1 MISVKILGI
10 DPGTAR
16 LGYAILELKEKPVLL
31 DCGIIS
37 TSKDDNDAVRL
48 KEIRADLLEIINK
61 HQPQLASVEKLFF
74 FKNPKTIIPV
84 AQARGVILEIAASNG
99 LEVFEYTPLEMKKT
113 ITGNGMAKKEMVAE
127 IIHRELALDEK
138 IKPDD
143 AVDAVGLALTYLRS
157 SHHWREAE
165 ILSV

>member
-1 MISVKILGI
+1 MTIILGI

-16 LGYAILELKEKPVLL
+16 LGYAIIELLEKPSLI

-37 TSKDDNDAVRL
+37 TSKDDTDAQRL
-48 KEIRADLLEIINK
+48 KEIRQDLAEIIK
-61 HQPQLASVEKLFF
+61 THKPDLASVEKLFF

-84 AQARGVILEIAASNG
+84 AQARGVILEVAATHG

-113 ITGNGMAKKEMVAE
+113 ITGNGMAKKDMVSE
-127 IIHRELALDEK
+127 IIHRELGLSEQ

-143 AVDAVGLALTYLRS
+143 AVDAVGLAFTYIRM
-157 SHHWREAE
+157 SHHFNQAKP
-165 ILSV
+165 LAQK